1 MKKILFY
8 LLGIVA
14 LSASLSGCSGINRL
28 IKGGDPEA
36 IYAKGVEL
44 YDAGKWSKAIT
55 LLQNVENY
63 YSGTSKADTLSFYIA
78 RAHFKNRSYDTASEL
93 FDTYRRT
100 FGRSP
105 FIEDAE
111 GMYAMCFYY
120 LSPSPQRDQ
129 TVTGQAIV
137 AISEF
142 MSRYPDSEKYGQF
155 EQMRNELTGRLHDKE
170 FLNAYTYYKIGK
182 HKSAIVALKNAL
194 RKYPETPHRE
204 ELMYLIED
212 SPFSLFLWLK
222 NSGALGVEQ
231 YRKKNL
237 LTLDFAYVT
246 DPRAMKREGIVPGQ
260 ELSLKMGYVMLA
272 YILKV
277 EKVPDISW
285 KGRASA
291 GDHRVDLEIAGEFEE
306 MTVPIHIRVTELTEE
321 GLVPV
326 KRTFMP
332 FMEGGK
338 QIPYLEYP
346 VESILAENL
355 FYLIRDME
363 LLPDMSVYDKVY
375 GILKTEPVD
384 GRHIQELLGEHC
396 KKQQLLPEESRM
408 KEILSYRDYSY
419 MRKRW
424 EKYLRHRKRKEPAWT
439 EVMQVLEQFL
449 PQMWS
454 TLCRDEIFF
463 GDWMPDLQ
471 RFLD

>member
-1 MKKILFY
+1 
-8 LLGIVA
+8 
-14 LSASLSGCSGINRL
+14 
-28 IKGGDPEA
+28 
-36 IYAKGVEL
+36 
-44 YDAGKWSKAIT
+44 
-55 LLQNVENY
+55 
-63 YSGTSKADTLSFYIA
+63 
-78 RAHFKNRSYDTASEL
+78 
-93 FDTYRRT
+93 
-100 FGRSP
+100 
-105 FIEDAE
+105 
-111 GMYAMCFYY
+111 
-120 LSPSPQRDQ
+120 
-129 TVTGQAIV
+129 
-137 AISEF
+137 
-142 MSRYPDSEKYGQF
+142 
-155 EQMRNELTGRLHDKE
+155 
-170 FLNAYTYYKIGK
+170 
-182 HKSAIVALKNAL
+182 
-194 RKYPETPHRE
+194 
-204 ELMYLIED
+204 
-212 SPFSLFLWLK
+212 
-222 NSGALGVEQ
+222 
-231 YRKKNL
+231 
-237 LTLDFAYVT
+237 
-246 DPRAMKREGIVPGQ
+246 
-260 ELSLKMGYVMLA
+260 
-272 YILKV
+272 
-277 EKVPDISW
+277 
-285 KGRASA
+285 
-291 GDHRVDLEIAGEFEE
+291 

-424 EKYLRHRKRKEPAWT
+424 EKYLRHRKRKEPACT